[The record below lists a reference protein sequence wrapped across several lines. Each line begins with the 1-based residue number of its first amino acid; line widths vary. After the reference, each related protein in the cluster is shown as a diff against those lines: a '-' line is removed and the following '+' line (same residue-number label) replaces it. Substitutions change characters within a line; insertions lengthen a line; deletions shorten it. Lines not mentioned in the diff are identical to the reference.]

1 MTVTDNDGASA
12 QATRTITVEEPAPDL
27 PQLPE
32 LNLSLSD
39 LSPEVDDE
47 VDIELEVIA
56 DTDDQVMSVRFY
68 VDNDFVKEDSTE
80 PYSYQ
85 WEPTEVGE
93 YQVLALVELED
104 LDDIELEVSVVV
116 EEKQST
122 GGGGGSASPVGNG
135 SNDNDDE
142 GNEDNEQT
150 EVPTPV
156 IKLNQDQRQSIE
168 RVERIL
174 TLFKSILSDQA
185 TINRIEGILVKLQ
198 WLLEL

>member
-1 MTVTDNDGASA
+1 
-12 QATRTITVEEPAPDL
+12 
-27 PQLPE
+27 
-32 LNLSLSD
+32 
-39 LSPEVDDE
+39 
-47 VDIELEVIA
+47 
-56 DTDDQVMSVRFY
+56 
-68 VDNDFVKEDSTE
+68 
-80 PYSYQ
+80 
-85 WEPTEVGE
+85 
-93 YQVLALVELED
+93 
-104 LDDIELEVSVVV
+104 
-116 EEKQST
+116 T